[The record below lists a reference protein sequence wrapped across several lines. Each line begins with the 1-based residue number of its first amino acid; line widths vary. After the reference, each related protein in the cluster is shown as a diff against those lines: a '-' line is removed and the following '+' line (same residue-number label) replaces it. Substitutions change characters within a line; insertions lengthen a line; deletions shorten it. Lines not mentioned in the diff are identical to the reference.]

1 MKLGREFA
9 KLPTMRTGDL
19 IINGEAVP
27 SSTASDTVSPTGG
40 DKANNLGSA
49 IARAAA
55 INEVSDRTG
64 VIAVVQKNVVTGTAM
79 DPALNSTTTGRGTV
93 TINGYITGVITT
105 TPNNVRASREETVR
119 QINKISH
126 LTGVVATDTGVDAQG
141 VTLTAADGRNIEVA
155 FNTANTTKDFAALT
169 GLKQGISVGSYAL
182 ESKVEQQIMVTS
194 APAGDITTTGL
205 RIGDYTQNI
214 SREITSDRAAAYSPV
229 AKVVKVTP
237 VGAVA
242 TSITL
247 NGIKIDVANA
257 AQGAQATALAS
268 SINSDTTLKAKIT
281 ATAVGNDVFITAKDP
296 GWISRRRPLTRT

>member
-1 MKLGREFA
+1 VAGPPASPAKITFTDSALTDKFGTFEIGAGAAGSSSTFSNSELVTVKLGREFA

-27 SSTASDTVSPTGG
+27 SSTSVDSVSPTDGA
-40 DKANNLGSA
+40 KANNLGSA

-64 VIAVVQKNVVTGTAM
+64 VTAVVQKNVVTGTAM
-79 DPALNSTTTGRGTV
+79 DPALNSTTTGKGTV

-126 LTGVVATDTGVDAQG
+126 LTGVVAVDTGVDSQG

-155 FNTANTTKDFAALT
+155 FNTANTASDFAALT

-182 ESKVEQQIMVTS
+182 ESKVEQQIIVTS

-205 RIGDYTQNI
+205 RVGDYTQNI
-214 SREITSDRAAAYSPV
+214 S
-229 AKVVKVTP
+229 
-237 VGAVA
+237 
-242 TSITL
+242 
-247 NGIKIDVANA
+247 
-257 AQGAQATALAS
+257 
-268 SINSDTTLKAKIT
+268 
-281 ATAVGNDVFITAKDP
+281 
-296 GWISRRRPLTRT
+296 